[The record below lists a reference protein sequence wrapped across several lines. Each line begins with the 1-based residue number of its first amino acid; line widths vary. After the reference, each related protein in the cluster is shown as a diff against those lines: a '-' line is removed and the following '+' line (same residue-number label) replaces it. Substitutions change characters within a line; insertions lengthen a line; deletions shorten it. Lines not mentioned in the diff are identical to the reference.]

1 MQRGL
6 AVAFA
11 TMSILLTSCATDS
24 AARQERR
31 AAEASAREAAAR
43 WLALLD
49 SGDYETAYE
58 WEAQD
63 FRMTRTQKQF
73 VRYMQARRV
82 PFGSALGR
90 KVIGSAPAHKFAGVP
105 EGNYVSVIFKTA
117 FERKR
122 ETAERVIMV
131 KQAMGWRVIDYR
143 IY

>member
-1 MQRGL
+1 MRRVL
-6 AVAFA
+6 AVFLVI
-11 TMSILLTSCATDS
+11 TSILLASCATQT

-31 AAEASAREAAAR
+31 ADEASAREAAAR

-58 WEAQD
+58 WEAKD

-73 VRYMQARRV
+73 VRYMQARRA
-82 PFGSALGR
+82 PFGNTLGR
-90 KVIGSAPAHKFAGVP
+90 KIIGSAPAHKFAGVP

-117 FERKR
+117 FEKKR
-122 ETAERVIMV
+122 ETAERVIIV
-131 KQAMGWRVIDYR
+131 KQPEGWRVIDYR